1 MFSSSI
7 QACTVQIRVEL
18 VTTKKHGLTAADYY
32 HKITGL
38 ANELAAANAPMKDDE
53 VIAYLL
59 VGLPIEYDSFV
70 TSMTTKHEPLTLDDV
85 FTYLMAYEAHQ
96 LQHQTELQLHHDTW
110 ANYAGRGCNIPPLS
124 EGS

>member
-32 HKITGL
+32 RKITGL

-85 FTYLMAYEAHQ
+85 FAYLMAYEAHQ